1 MMGPPTWLPML
12 LTATL
17 VSGCSWFG
25 GDDDDSEIQ
34 PAELESFAEEV
45 RLRRVWSKSIGGSD
59 QKFWRSLRP
68 SASDEV
74 IYVANHQGQIS
85 ALTVADGKQ
94 LWRVDLEVG
103 VSGGVGY
110 GADLVMVGTIEGE
123 VYALDADDGG
133 VVWSTQLS
141 SEILTSPQS
150 NGEVVVVQTID
161 DKIYALDAESGE
173 ERWQHDGDAPILSV
187 RGTSSALVT
196 SSMVLAGFDSG
207 KLIAFNPENGSLIWE
222 ARVALPKG
230 RTELERMVDIDG
242 DPLLVGDVIY
252 AVSYQGRVG
261 AITRGTGRN
270 LWFQD
275 SSSHRSPAHGQDQI
289 YVTEADDHVRAF
301 QAGSG
306 RSVWDNEGLFLRRLT
321 APTVFGQT
329 IAVADAEGYL
339 HLLDSGDGHFVGRT
353 KVDGSGVGAT
363 MLSRSDR
370 LIVQANDG
378 SLTAY
383 RIEAR

>member
-1 MMGPPTWLPML
+1 MMRMQAWLQIAL
-12 LTATL
+12 AATL
-17 VSGCSWFG
+17 ISGCSWFG
-25 GDDDDSEIQ
+25 DDDDNEIQ
-34 PAELESFAEEV
+34 PAELESFTEQV
-45 RLRRVWSKSIGGSD
+45 DIKRVWSKSVGGSD

-68 SASDEV
+68 SASDQV
-74 IYVANHQGQIS
+74 VYAANHQGEIS
-85 ALTVADGKQ
+85 ALAVADGQQ
-94 LWRVDLEVG
+94 LWRTDLEIG
-103 VSGGVGY
+103 LSGGVGY
-110 GADLVMVGTIEGE
+110 GAGMVMVGSIEGE

-133 VVWSTQLS
+133 VLWSSQLS
-141 SEILTSPQS
+141 SEVLTSPQS

-161 DKIYALDAESGE
+161 DKIYALDAATGD

-196 SSMVLAGFDSG
+196 DTMVLAGFDSG
-207 KLIAFNPENGSLIWE
+207 KLIAFNPENGALIWE
-222 ARVALPKG
+222 ARLALPKG

-275 SSSHRSPAHGQDQI
+275 SSSHQSPAHGQEQI
-289 YVTEADDHVRAF
+289 YVTEADDTMRAF

-306 RSVWDNEGLFLRRLT
+306 RPVWANEQLFLRRLT
-321 APTVFGQT
+321 APTVFGST
-329 IAVADAEGYL
+329 VAVADAEGYL
-339 HLLDSGDGHFVGRT
+339 HLLDSVDGHFVGRT
-353 KVDGSGVGAT
+353 KVDGSGVAAT
-363 MLSRSDR
+363 MLARSDR